1 MDIIVSIF
9 FEKASPILQK
19 TENFSA
25 AYAAQ
30 RSQPRGKGIGQGG
43 EALEAER
50 FAADIGGQAAYGWH
64 AGPLSDRRLRMA

>member
-43 EALEAER
+43 EALKAEC
-50 FAADIGGQAAYGWH
+50 FAPDIGGQATCGQH
-64 AGPLSDRRLRMA
+64 VGQLRLRQLR